1 VSPPCLCAI
10 DFTTIRYGFSE
21 RRLANAWNRRL
32 LYFWQWNDPENLQ
45 RGRDDREEMEMKA
58 FSDRTGSVL
67 VLVLLLLVFL
77 VTVVSEFAYDIFI
90 STSSLQNWYDGVRL
104 RELADSGVEVA
115 KEMINEERSRRSYTY
130 PESITLP
137 VTVPGIEDTL
147 VIQITDEQAKFN
159 INSLVFP
166 NGNDNPEAI
175 NQFRR
180 LLSLLDLDEA
190 IADRLA
196 DWLDP
201 DSLPRPGGDE
211 DGAGNRK
218 MFTLEEL
225 KSLKGID
232 QETYRKLSAHVTVYG
247 DIAGRININT
257 ADPLNLMAL
266 HEAIDR
272 TLAER
277 LVQYREEA
285 PLKSVSSL
293 GNVPG
298 FRDMITPLAGRYV
311 VKSGVFGIMATANAG
326 RVKREVQE
334 VVDLNAGG
342 KVLYYRAL

>member
-1 VSPPCLCAI
+1 
-10 DFTTIRYGFSE
+10 
-21 RRLANAWNRRL
+21 
-32 LYFWQWNDPENLQ
+32 
-45 RGRDDREEMEMKA
+45 MKV

-77 VTVVSEFAYDIFI
+77 VTVVAEFAYDIFI
-90 STSSLQNWYDGVRL
+90 STFSLQNWYDGVRL

-115 KEMINEERSRRSYTY
+115 KEMINEERSRRTYTY
-130 PESITLP
+130 PESMTLP
-137 VTVPGIEDTL
+137 VTVPGVGDTL
-147 VIQITDEQAKFN
+147 VIQIIDEQSRFN

-166 NGNDNPEAI
+166 NGNDNHKAI
-175 NQFRR
+175 SQFRR

-225 KSLKGID
+225 NNLKGVD
-232 QETYRKLSAHVTVYG
+232 QEVYRKLSAHVTVYG
-247 DIAGRININT
+247 DIGGRININT

-266 HEAIDR
+266 SESIDR
-272 TLAER
+272 TLADR
-277 LVQYREEA
+277 LVRYREET

-293 GNVPG
+293 SDVPG
-298 FRDMITPLAGRYV
+298 FLDLMTPLAGRYV
-311 VKSGVFGIMATANAG
+311 VKSGVFGIMATATAG
-326 RVKREVQE
+326 RVRREVRE
-334 VVDLNAGG
+334 VIDLNAGG